1 MADHDEFHAFA
12 VCLLSASSFAA
23 STVPVTMASP
33 TPPVAGR
40 PLDSMQAEM
49 VKMPTI
55 VFMKYGSD
63 LESPWSRKELAKQK
77 FIGKIAALQ
86 PELAR
91 TLVLIKVH
99 IKENGYALNLFFEHV
114 PDQLHSQLIE
124 VVERWAGNGGHVR
137 FLNEDEIARQ
147 VVADVHFKM
156 KKRSQSDSLG
166 NIDQIS
172 SIMSRCLELQ
182 GKPADGKDVAK
193 AQRKISGLV
202 VQCMDRAQAQQD
214 KEVNKKPRAELQK
227 PSSDSD

>member
-1 MADHDEFHAFA
+1 M
-12 VCLLSASSFAA
+12 
-23 STVPVTMASP
+23 
-33 TPPVAGR
+33 
-40 PLDSMQAEM
+40 
-49 VKMPTI
+49 
-55 VFMKYGSD
+55 
-63 LESPWSRKELAKQK
+63 
-77 FIGKIAALQ
+77 
-86 PELAR
+86 
-91 TLVLIKVH
+91 
-99 IKENGYALNLFFEHV
+99 
-114 PDQLHSQLIE
+114 
-124 VVERWAGNGGHVR
+124 
-137 FLNEDEIARQ
+137 
-147 VVADVHFKM
+147 HFKM